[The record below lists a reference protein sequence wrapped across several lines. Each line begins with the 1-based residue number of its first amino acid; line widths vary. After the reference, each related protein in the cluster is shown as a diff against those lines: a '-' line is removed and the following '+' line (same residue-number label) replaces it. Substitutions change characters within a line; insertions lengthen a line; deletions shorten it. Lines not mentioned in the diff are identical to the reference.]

1 MSHNHQMLPSIT
13 PKIYFQLYKFRF
25 YMILW
30 AHMDMILSTPTIHQ
44 VHGIERLQKF
54 EIKQNL
60 TSLYAFFNSEL
71 SKEYEAILKE
81 EIYEESIFLVE
92 GIEFDLHLG
101 NPRSIMLDFVLF
113 ILA

>member
-1 MSHNHQMLPSIT
+1 
-13 PKIYFQLYKFRF
+13 
-25 YMILW
+25 MILW

-54 EIKQNL
+54 
-60 TSLYAFFNSEL
+60 AFFNSEL

-92 GIEFDLHLG
+92 GIEFDLYLG
-101 NPRSIMLDFVLF
+101 NPLSIMLDFVLF